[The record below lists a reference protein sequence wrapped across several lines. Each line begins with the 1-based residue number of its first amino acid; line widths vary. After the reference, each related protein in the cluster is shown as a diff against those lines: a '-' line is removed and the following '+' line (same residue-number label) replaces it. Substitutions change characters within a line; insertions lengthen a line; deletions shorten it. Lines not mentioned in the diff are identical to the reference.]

1 MGEQKGEQFFQRGG
15 NFYDNSGKKKFNWT
29 IPSESSGSQIG
40 SPVLPIQFWFDHF
53 SDPID

>member
-15 NFYDNSGKKKFNWT
+15 NFYDNSGQKKFNWT